1 MKVNMFSFET
11 FLMTV
16 YSKGI
21 WGAFRAVQTNTR
33 VSCTKWGGW
42 NFKHHSSPQPTR
54 LCPILFCLNIAA
66 CWGAT
71 AARPVETCGG
81 DRRRRVPGEA
91 KRDKSLWWGGGDS
104 GETLGQRTSK
114 QHCVADGNCGLVGRC
129 RLAEERHFQG
139 SFRNCEKNPTVAV
152 SSSQDLAKPN
162 NALKV

>member
-16 YSKGI
+16 YSGGI
-21 WGAFRAVQTNTR
+21 WGAFRAVQTNTG
-33 VSCTKWGGW
+33 VSYTKWGGW
-42 NFKHHSSPQPTR
+42 NLKHHSSPQPTR

-71 AARPVETCGG
+71 AARPMETCRG

-91 KRDKSLWWGGGDS
+91 KRDKSLEGAGGGDS

-114 QHCVADGNCGLVGRC
+114 QHCVADGNCGLVGR
-129 RLAEERHFQG
+129 RWLAEEWHFQG
-139 SFRNCEKNPTVAV
+139 SFRNESDRN
-152 SSSQDLAKPN
+152 SFNQGSAKPY
-162 NALKV
+162 NALTV